1 MIESHQRFQ
10 PNTSQIAASIIDG
23 ETVIVDL
30 SNGNYYSMDGIG
42 TDVWTM
48 IESKCSVE
56 EMTESLSNFKNA
68 DRKQVFED
76 LLALIGEMLREEV
89 IELVPAPG
97 PADPARPF
105 ALTAEPYSTPVFHVY
120 RDMRDLLALD
130 PPMPGLR
137 DIPWKSPGKEA

>member
-1 MIESHQRFQ
+1 MIEPHQRFQ
-10 PNTSQIAASIIDG
+10 PNTGHIAASIIDG

-48 IESKCSVE
+48 IENKRSLE
-56 EMTESLSNFKNA
+56 EMTESLSTFKNA
-68 DRKQVFED
+68 DRKRVAED
-76 LLALIGEMLREEV
+76 LHALIEEMLREEV
-89 IELVPAPG
+89 IEVVPVPG
-97 PADPARPF
+97 PANPSRPF
-105 ALTAEPYSTPVFHVY
+105 VITAESYNTPVFHVY

-137 DIPWKSPGKEA
+137 DIPWKTPEKEA